1 MRALRLLEW
10 KSDPVLVEV
19 DDPVPG
25 PGQVVVRIGGAG
37 AEDRIPGGS
46 R

>member
-19 DDPVPG
+19 ADPDPDPVPG
-25 PGQVVVRIGGAG
+25 PVVVPADAG
-37 AEDRIPGGS
+37 
-46 R
+46 

>member
-19 DDPVPG
+19 ADPDPDPVPG
-25 PGQVVVRIGGAG
+25 PGPVVVPADAG
-37 AEDRIPGGS
+37 
-46 R
+46 

>member
-19 DDPVPG
+19 ADPDPDPDPDPVPG
-25 PGQVVVRIGGAG
+25 PVVVPADAG
-37 AEDRIPGGS
+37 
-46 R
+46 

>member
-19 DDPVPG
+19 ADPAPDPDPGPDPVPG
-25 PGQVVVRIGGAG
+25 PVVVPADAG
-37 AEDRIPGGS
+37 
-46 R
+46 

>member
-19 DDPVPG
+19 ADPDPVPG
-25 PGQVVVRIGGAG
+25 PVVVPADAG
-37 AEDRIPGGS
+37 
-46 R
+46 